1 MLQVL
6 TSLRARMK
14 LARTLL
20 QTPRIVGVGLAASIV
35 GGLGGAGCFVEGE
48 GLPPPVE
55 GLYYPTGLA
64 VSPGGRVL
72 YVANS
77 DFDLQFNGGTVQA
90 LDLQRLRKR
99 ALTLQSGLAPG
110 GQDASGGV
118 RGACDAV
125 GLKTNAASSLYP
137 GPCGP
142 LNLSALDGDEEVVR
156 SSAVI
161 GAFASNLL
169 LVHRPPSGEAADPGA
184 EPQARLFVPVRG
196 DPSVTFFDVA
206 DDRFDDAGA
215 QRCQGEACF
224 RLDCGASAAGGRCGR
239 DHRIGEDPGQELIRR
254 KLPLEPFGIAAG
266 SDGTSIVVSHQ
277 TENAVSVIVNR
288 WEASERPQLA
298 YVLTDLGLGPTEL
311 AAVPRPSVLGE
322 LEKKGWGI
330 DYQPAFAVTYIASS
344 QLGLLRYQ
352 DGASGA
358 APRLNESTPTPITA
372 LARGTDSRGVAFDAS
387 ERQACEAACGAA
399 SAACE
404 AGCAPACEADGAPE
418 ACEAM
423 CKADCTGTAVECLER
438 CVEIP
443 IPVYVAHRGP
453 NSLLIGELTTTLVK
467 KGSVVDA
474 EGQASAY
481 DTIAFHDAA
490 PLGAY
495 PSRIEIGE
503 VIDLEGVPRR
513 RVFALA
519 FDAGLA
525 FSYDPA
531 ARRVDAVIKTGRGPQ
546 ALAFDTGSACGDEK
560 ERCDREQGSA
570 GRDTYSL
577 MYIAHFTD
585 SYLGV
590 VDLDMRK
597 ASTFGTMILTV
608 GTPVPPRESQ

>member
-1 MLQVL
+1 
-6 TSLRARMK
+6 MK

-35 GGLGGAGCFVEGE
+35 GVGGLGVMGCFVEGE

-64 VSPGGRVL
+64 VSLGGRVL

-90 LDLQRLRKR
+90 LDLQRLRRR
-99 ALTLQSGLAPG
+99 ALTLQSALAPG
-110 GQDASGGV
+110 GPNASAGV
-118 RGACDAV
+118 RGACNNV
-125 GLKTNAASSLYP
+125 GLATNAASSLYP

-142 LNLSALDGDEEVVR
+142 LDISALEGDDEVVR

-169 LVHRPPSGEAADPGA
+169 LVHRPLSGEGADPGA
-184 EPQARLFVPVRG
+184 ERQARLFVPVRG

-206 DDRFDDAGA
+206 DDRSDGAGA
-215 QRCQGEACF
+215 QRCDGDACF
-224 RLDCGASAAGGRCGR
+224 QLDCGASAAGGRCSR

-266 SDGTSIVVSHQ
+266 PGGTSIVVSHQ
-277 TENAVSVIVNR
+277 TESAASVIVNR
-288 WEASERPQLA
+288 WEANERPQLA
-298 YVLTDLGLGPTEL
+298 HVLTDLAFGPTEV
-311 AAVPRPSVLGE
+311 AAVPRPGVLGA
-322 LEKKGWGI
+322 LQQGGWAI
-330 DYQPAFAVTYIASS
+330 DDQPAFAVTYLAAPE
-344 QLGLLRYQ
+344 LGLLRYQ
-352 DGASGA
+352 DAASGG
-358 APRLNESTPTPITA
+358 APRLYESTPTPITA
-372 LARGTDSRGVAFDAS
+372 LASGTDSRGIAFDAS
-387 ERQACEAACGAA
+387 ERQACEDGCAGAA
-399 SAACE
+399 
-404 AGCAPACEADGAPE
+404 
-418 ACEAM
+418 
-423 CKADCTGTAVECLER
+423 ECLER

-467 KGSVVDA
+467 KDSDVPAAKRASVFY
-474 EGQASAY
+474 S
-481 DTIAFHDAA
+481 IAFHDAA

-495 PSRIEIGE
+495 PSRIEVGE
-503 VIDLEGVPRR
+503 VIDLEGARRR

-519 FDAGLA
+519 FDSGLA
-525 FSYDPA
+525 FSYDPE

-546 ALAFDTGSACGDEK
+546 ALAFDTGSTRSDDADK
-560 ERCDREQGSA
+560 KRCETEQGSA
-570 GRDTYSL
+570 DCEPYSL

-597 ASTFGTMILTV
+597 ANTFGTMILTV

>member
-1 MLQVL
+1 
-6 TSLRARMK
+6 MK

-20 QTPRIVGVGLAASIV
+20 QTPRVVGVGLAASIV
-35 GGLGGAGCFVEGE
+35 GGLGGVGCFVEGE

-142 LNLSALDGDEEVVR
+142 LNLSALQGDEEVVR

-169 LVHRPPSGEAADPGA
+169 LVHRPLSGEAADPGA
-184 EPQARLFVPVRG
+184 ERQARLFVPVRG

-266 SDGTSIVVSHQ
+266 PDGTSIVVSHQ
-277 TENAVSVIVNR
+277 TENAASVIVNR

-322 LEKKGWGI
+322 LEKNGWGI

-344 QLGLLRYQ
+344 ELGLLRYQ
-352 DGASGA
+352 DAASGA

-387 ERQACEAACGAA
+387 ERQACED
-399 SAACE
+399 
-404 AGCAPACEADGAPE
+404 GCAGGADVA
-418 ACEAM
+418 
-423 CKADCTGTAVECLER
+423 ECLER

-467 KGSVVDA
+467 KGSDVGT
-474 EGQASAY
+474 EGRASVY
-481 DTIAFHDAA
+481 DTIAFSDAA

-503 VIDLEGVPRR
+503 VIDPEGVPRR

-525 FSYDPA
+525 FSYDPE

-560 ERCDREQGSA
+560 ERCDREQGGA

>member
-1 MLQVL
+1 
-6 TSLRARMK
+6 MK

-35 GGLGGAGCFVEGE
+35 GGLGVVGCFVEGE
-48 GLPPPVE
+48 GLPPPVK

-99 ALTLQSGLAPG
+99 ALTLQSNLAPG
-110 GQDASGGV
+110 GGGAPGEGGADAGGSV
-118 RGACDAV
+118 GDACDAV
-125 GLKTNAASSLYP
+125 GLATNAAPSLYP
-137 GPCGP
+137 GPCEP
-142 LNLSALDGDEEVVR
+142 LNLSALKGDDEVVR

-169 LVHRPPSGEAADPGA
+169 LVHRPLSGEGADPGA
-184 EPQARLFVPVRG
+184 ERQARLFVPVRG

-206 DDRFDDAGA
+206 DDRFDGAGA
-215 QRCQGEACF
+215 QRCEGDACF
-224 RLDCGASAAGGRCGR
+224 QLDCGASAAGGRCSR

-266 SDGTSIVVSHQ
+266 PGGTSIVVSHQ
-277 TENAVSVIVNR
+277 TENAASVIVNR
-288 WEASERPQLA
+288 WEASERPRLA
-298 YVLTDLGLGPTEL
+298 HVLTDLSFGPTEL

-322 LEKKGWGI
+322 LQKSGWGI
-330 DYQPAFAVTYIASS
+330 DDQPAFAVTYLAASE
-344 QLGLLRYQ
+344 LGLLRYQ
-352 DGASGA
+352 DAASGG
-358 APRLNESTPTPITA
+358 APRLYESTPTPITA
-372 LARGTDSRGVAFDAS
+372 LASGTDSRGIAFDAS
-387 ERQACEAACGAA
+387 ERQACED
-399 SAACE
+399 
-404 AGCAPACEADGAPE
+404 GCADDADVVG
-418 ACEAM
+418 
-423 CKADCTGTAVECLER
+423 CLER

-443 IPVYVAHRGP
+443 IPVYVAHRVP
-453 NSLLIGELTTTLVK
+453 NSLLIGQLTTTLIK
-467 KGSVVDA
+467 KDSVVPT
-474 EGQASAY
+474 EKRASVY
-481 DTIAFHDAA
+481 DTIAFRDAV
-490 PLGAY
+490 PLAAY
-495 PSRIEIGE
+495 PSRIEIGA
-503 VIDLEGVPRR
+503 VIGADNAPHR

-525 FSYDPA
+525 FSYDPQ

-546 ALAFDTGSACGDEK
+546 ALAFDTGSTCGDEK
-560 ERCDREQGSA
+560 RCDCEQGSA
-570 GRDTYSL
+570 GCEPYSL

-597 ASTFGTMILTV
+597 ANTFGSMILTV

>member
-1 MLQVL
+1 MLLVL

-35 GGLGGAGCFVEGE
+35 GGLGVAGCFVEGE

-99 ALTLQSGLAPG
+99 ALTLQSKLAPG
-110 GQDASGGV
+110 GEDVG
-118 RGACDAV
+118 GACDQV
-125 GLKTNAASSLYP
+125 GLGTNAASTIYP

-142 LNLSALDGDEEVVR
+142 LNLTALAGGEEVVR

-169 LVHRPPSGEAADPGA
+169 LVHRPLSGEGADPGA
-184 EPQARLFVPVRG
+184 ERQARLFVPVRG

-206 DDRFDDAGA
+206 DDRFDAGA
-215 QRCQGEACF
+215 QRCEGDACF
-224 RLDCGASAAGGRCGR
+224 QLDCGASAAGGRCGR

-266 SDGTSIVVSHQ
+266 PDGTSIVVSHQ
-277 TENAVSVIVNR
+277 TENAASVIVNR
-288 WEASERPQLA
+288 WEANARPQLA
-298 YVLTDLGLGPTEL
+298 HVLTDLAFGPTEL

-322 LEKKGWGI
+322 LQQSGWAI
-330 DYQPAFAVTYIASS
+330 DDEPAFAVTYLAASE
-344 QLGLLRYQ
+344 LGLLRYQ
-352 DGASGA
+352 DAASGG
-358 APRLNESTPTPITA
+358 APRLYESTPTPITA
-372 LARGTDSRGVAFDAS
+372 LASGTDSRGIAFDAS

-399 SAACE
+399 SAPCQAE
-404 AGCAPACEADGAPE
+404 CAPACEAESDPDE
-418 ACEAM
+418 CVVKCEAG
-423 CKADCTGTAVECLER
+423 CRAECLEP

-443 IPVYVAHRGP
+443 IPVYVAHRVP
-453 NSLLIGELTTTLVK
+453 NSLLIGELTTTLIK
-467 KGSVVDA
+467 KDSDVPTEKRASVF
-474 EGQASAY
+474 
-481 DTIAFHDAA
+481 DTIAFRDAV

-503 VIDLEGVPRR
+503 VIDVDKAPHR

-519 FDAGLA
+519 FDVGLA
-525 FSYDPA
+525 FSYDPE

-546 ALAFDTGSACGDEK
+546 ALAFDTGSTCGDEK
-560 ERCDREQGSA
+560 RCECEQGSA
-570 GRDTYSL
+570 GCDPYSL

-590 VDLDMRK
+590 VDLDMGK
-597 ASTFGTMILTV
+597 ANTFGTMILTV

>member
-1 MLQVL
+1 ML

-35 GGLGGAGCFVEGE
+35 GVGGLGGVGCFVEGE

-64 VSPGGRVL
+64 VSLGGRVL

-90 LDLQRLRKR
+90 LDLQRLRRR
-99 ALTLQSGLAPG
+99 ALTLQSALAPG
-110 GQDASGGV
+110 GPNASASVRDA
-118 RGACDAV
+118 CNKV
-125 GLKTNAASSLYP
+125 GLATNAASSLYP

-142 LNLSALDGDEEVVR
+142 LDISALEGEDEVVR

-169 LVHRPPSGEAADPGA
+169 LVHRPLSGEGADPGA
-184 EPQARLFVPVRG
+184 ERQARLFVPVRG

-206 DDRFDDAGA
+206 DDRSDGAGA
-215 QRCQGEACF
+215 QRCDGDACF
-224 RLDCGASAAGGRCGR
+224 QLDCGASAAGGRCSR

-266 SDGTSIVVSHQ
+266 PGGTSIVVSHQ
-277 TENAVSVIVNR
+277 TESAASVIVNR
-288 WEASERPQLA
+288 WEANERPQLA
-298 YVLTDLGLGPTEL
+298 HVLTDLAFGPTEV
-311 AAVPRPSVLGE
+311 AAVPRPGVLGA
-322 LEKKGWGI
+322 LQQGGWAI
-330 DYQPAFAVTYIASS
+330 DDQPAFAVTYLAAPE
-344 QLGLLRYQ
+344 LGLLRYQ
-352 DGASGA
+352 DAASGG
-358 APRLNESTPTPITA
+358 APRLYESTPTPITS
-372 LARGTDSRGVAFDAS
+372 LASGTDSRGIAFDAS
-387 ERQACEAACGAA
+387 ERQACEDGCAGAA
-399 SAACE
+399 
-404 AGCAPACEADGAPE
+404 
-418 ACEAM
+418 
-423 CKADCTGTAVECLER
+423 ECLER

-467 KGSVVDA
+467 KDSDVPAAKRASVFYSI
-474 EGQASAY
+474 G
-481 DTIAFHDAA
+481 FHDAA
-490 PLGAY
+490 VLGAY

-519 FDAGLA
+519 FDSGLA
-525 FSYDPA
+525 FSYDPE

-546 ALAFDTGSACGDEK
+546 ALAFDTGSTRSDDADK
-560 ERCDREQGSA
+560 KRCEREQGSA
-570 GRDTYSL
+570 GCDPYSL

-590 VDLDMRK
+590 VNLDMRK
-597 ASTFGTMILTV
+597 TNTFGTMILTV